1 MLRFTAQCSFI
12 RGRKPLCHWAPGD
25 RCDMNAQE
33 SSRPDNAV
41 QPPQQLVRPEL
52 ATWSGGREEKL
63 RHGGHVGIVLPCFN
77 EEGNVEELYERLVKI
92 CEGLPDYTFEML
104 FIDNAS
110 TDGTVE
116 KLKALVERDPRVK
129 VIVNARHF
137 GHIRSPFHGMM
148 ESAGHCVIAMC
159 TDLQDPPELI
169 SQFLAAW
176 ERGASVAVR

>member
-1 MLRFTAQCSFI
+1 MY
-12 RGRKPLCHWAPGD
+12 
-25 RCDMNAQE
+25 AQE

-41 QPPQQLVRPEL
+41 QSPQQSVRPEL
-52 ATWSGGREEKL
+52 ASWSGGREGKL

-77 EEGNVEELYERLVKI
+77 EEGNIEELYERLVEVF
-92 CEGLPDYTFEML
+92 EGLPDYTFEML

-129 VIVNARHF
+129 VIVNARNF

-148 ESAGHCVIAMC
+148 ESAGECVIVMC

-169 SQFLAAW
+169 PQFLEQW
-176 ERGASVAVR
+176 QRGASMVLGQKRTSQETLLMLKEMF